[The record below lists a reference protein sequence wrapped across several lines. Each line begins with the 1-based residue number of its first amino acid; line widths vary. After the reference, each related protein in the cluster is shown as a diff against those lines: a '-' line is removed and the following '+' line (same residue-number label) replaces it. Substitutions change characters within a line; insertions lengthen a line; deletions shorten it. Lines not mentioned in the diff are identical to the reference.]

1 MQQEVE
7 TIPIS
12 EIHISN
18 PRSRNRQKWQEIV
31 ASIRTLGLKKPITVS
46 RRREQNAGE
55 KRFDLVCGQGR
66 IEAFIELGE
75 TSIPAIVVDATRED
89 QFLMSLVENV
99 ARRPPSNR
107 EILREVKALRSRG
120 YNVEVIADKLGH
132 DRTYIYGLVHLIE
145 HGEESL
151 TQHVEAGRLPI
162 SVAIEIASGN
172 DRAVSAAMSE
182 AYQSGQLRG
191 SKLKAVRRLLAARAS
206 RKKADGQSSQS
217 QKKITS
223 QSLVAVYQQTVKEQ
237 RALVAKAEKTKER
250 LVLLTS
256 AFRLLISDENFLTLL
271 RAEQLSDMPEKLA
284 QRLR

>member
-7 TIPIS
+7 TITIS
-12 EIHISN
+12 EIYVSN

-46 RRREQNAGE
+46 RRTELTGDGKQ
-55 KRFDLVCGQGR
+55 FDLVCGQGR
-66 IEAFIELGE
+66 LEAFLELGE
-75 TSIPAIVVDATRED
+75 TAIPAIVVESSRED
-89 QFLMSLVENV
+89 RFLMSLVENV

-107 EILREVKALRSRG
+107 EILHEVKALRGRG
-120 YNVEVIADKLGH
+120 YSVEVISDKLGH

-151 TQHVEAGRLPI
+151 TEHVEAGRLPI

-172 DRAVSAAMSE
+172 DRAVSAAMSD

-191 SKLKAVRRLLAARAS
+191 SKLKAVKRLLAERAS
-206 RKKADGQSSQS
+206 KKSADGQSSTS
-217 QKKITS
+217 RKKVTG
-223 QSLVAVYQQTVKEQ
+223 QSLVAVYQQTLREQ
-237 RALVAKAEKTKER
+237 RALVVRAEKTRER

-256 AFRLLISDENFLTLL
+256 AVRLLFSDENFLNLL